1 MYNELYYLI
10 GTNELGFA
18 IMDIRFRNELSIEEF
33 SIKTEHSVRYLT
45 FIEQYHVLKK
55 TLDLYNFGIFIE
67 EKDLIKFFKEYYGIK
82 LIPTLD
88 VLKDQL
94 LETGDFM
101 RNIYSKSRIL
111 NPDNFK
117 IILIDKIQETDSE
130 VNLKYQES
138 EYFSNLQ
145 LDLDWRNKS
154 FNKIMNSTF
163 NMHQKN
169 RIINLNDL
177 NHESTVSYYNEKI
190 ISNKN
195 RKKILGILEILLN
208 DDN

>member
-1 MYNELYYLI
+1 
-10 GTNELGFA
+10 
-18 IMDIRFRNELSIEEF
+18 MDIRFRNELSIEEF